1 MENVVEFRNYVK
13 KFKSTK
19 IGPINFEI
27 KKGTTTAILG
37 ASGSGK
43 SVVIKT
49 IIGAISNFDGDVF
62 VSGFSKKKRKAH
74 LANKEISFYTQMDFS
89 LYEMNVVTYLKNMC
103 IVLGID
109 KKSINQKVDYWLDFF
124 DLKKDAHKKIKN
136 FSWGMQNRLSL
147 ILSLIKD
154 TEIIIL
160 DEPGANLD
168 SSWRNKMR
176 NLLIDYKNRNRTV
189 IITSHNIDEI
199 NDLIDFYVVL
209 EKGKLVFK
217 GTKLDL
223 NMYAKYKMYFYERFD
238 YESFQ
243 KFLSGKNIKAFKYD
257 ELENSIVFA
266 TNSTKEINWIFLY
279 LIKETTPI
287 LNLIKLPVNMDSIYK
302 ALEDNNEYKK
312 EIEDLATAPV
322 DKKSKKLA
330 LKLEKKAQKEQKLLE
345 AKEKAEN
352 LKEIKVEIKP
362 ENIEKETKKIVEP
375 EKPIDEK
382 KVETKLESSENDP
395 KKIIESEK
403 PTEDSKPIS
412 EEKESEKS
420 I

>member
-1 MENVVEFRNYVK
+1 MENNVVIFKDYVK
-13 KFKSTK
+13 KFKNTK
-19 IGPINFEI
+19 IGPLNFEI
-27 KKGTTTAILG
+27 EKGKTTAILG

-49 IIGAISNFDGDVF
+49 IIGAISNFEGDVR
-62 VSGFSKKKRKAH
+62 VCGYSKKKRKAH
-74 LANKEISFYTQMDFS
+74 LANKDVSFYTQMDFS

-103 IVLGID
+103 IVLGVE
-109 KKSINQKVDYWLDFF
+109 KKSINHKVDYWLDFF

-154 TEIIIL
+154 TDIIIL

-176 NLLIDYKNRNRTV
+176 NLLIDYKNRERTV
-189 IITSHNIDEI
+189 VITSHNIDEI
-199 NDLIDFYVVL
+199 NDLIDYYVVL
-209 EKGKLVFK
+209 DKGKLVFK
-217 GTKLDL
+217 GSKIDL

-243 KFLSGKNIKAFKYD
+243 KFLNGKNIKAFKYD

-287 LNLIKLPVNMDSIYK
+287 LNLVKLPVNMDSIYK
-302 ALEDNNEYKK
+302 ALEDSDQFNKDLIENNNV
-312 EIEDLATAPV
+312 L

-330 LKLEKKAQKEQKLLE
+330 LKLEKKAKKEKDKKKNFIEQKTTLNNSLE
-345 AKEKAEN
+345 SVKN
-352 LKEIKVEIKP
+352 VES
-362 ENIEKETKKIVEP
+362 KETKFFDTNSG
-375 EKPIDEK
+375 KP
-382 KVETKLESSENDP
+382 VA
-395 KKIIESEK
+395 
-403 PTEDSKPIS
+403 
-412 EEKESEKS
+412 KESEDKE
-420 I
+420 

>member
-1 MENVVEFRNYVK
+1 MENYVIEFKNYVK
-13 KFKSTK
+13 KFKNTK
-19 IGPINFEI
+19 IGPLNFQVE
-27 KKGTTTAILG
+27 KGKTTAILG

-49 IIGAISNFDGDVF
+49 MIGAISNFDGEVK
-62 VSGFSKKKRKAH
+62 VCGYSKKKRKAH
-74 LANKEISFYTQMDFS
+74 LANKDISFYTQMDFS

-103 IVLGID
+103 IVLGVN
-109 KKSINQKVDYWLDFF
+109 KKSINHKVDYWLDFF

-154 TEIIIL
+154 TDVIIL

-176 NLLIDYKNRNRTV
+176 NLLIDYKNRGRTI

-199 NDLIDFYVVL
+199 NDLIDYYVVL
-209 EKGKLVFK
+209 EKGKLVFT

-223 NMYAKYKMYFYERFD
+223 NMYAKYKMYFYEKFD

-287 LNLIKLPVNMDSIYK
+287 LNLVKLPVNMDSIYK
-302 ALEDNNEYKK
+302 ALEDNNDYQK
-312 EIEDLATAPV
+312 EVTQIFQNAVP
-322 DKKSKKLA
+322 DKKSLKLA
-330 LKLEKKAQKEQKLLE
+330 EKLEKKAKKEMEQQNLE
-345 AKEKAEN
+345 IEDKKYYKTLEN
-352 LKEIKVEIKP
+352 SNFSKP
-362 ENIEKETKKIVEP
+362 IENIESKELNALEDIKDKKEA
-375 EKPIDEK
+375 
-382 KVETKLESSENDP
+382 NNN
-395 KKIIESEK
+395 
-403 PTEDSKPIS
+403 
-412 EEKESEKS
+412 
-420 I
+420 